1 MRPAMEYSYVLYV
14 GASAEQVWDALTD
27 AESTAAYWGH
37 RNVSDW
43 AEGSRWEHVR
53 VDGSGVVDVVGE
65 VVESRRPER
74 LVTTWADP
82 AEPAAV
88 SRVAFDVTEYQ
99 GVVRLTLTHTDVR
112 DARELAD
119 VARGWPAV
127 LSNLKTALE
136 TGRPLATEPWTVP
149 EG

>member
-1 MRPAMEYSYVLYV
+1 MEYSYVLYV

-53 VDGSGVVDVVGE
+53 ADGS
-65 VVESRRPER
+65 
-74 LVTTWADP
+74 
-82 AEPAAV
+82 
-88 SRVAFDVTEYQ
+88 AFDITEYQ
-99 GVVRLTLTHTDVR
+99 GVVRLTLTHTEVR
-112 DARELAD
+112 DARELGD
-119 VARGWPAV
+119 VSRGWPAV